1 MLFGGEVG
9 EDGCGEGVFL
19 CFSSRCSDLL
29 STDNKLQQSVYAEC
43 FDSDNNWW
51 LTSLSLSQPV
61 RFLFFHPIS
70 PVLLRRGSESM
81 AWWSWAPCCQITTV
95 CASGSLYEDS
105 TIIFKE
111 IWTVGCLRREL
122 RDWWEQHSGKCS
134 CKNMKLFPWRF
145 GGKYWCFLLQQVLGM
160 CKWRRERQG
169 SLHRAQQYFWR
180 WFVKACELY
189 YHCIITDPPL
199 FFSFLWFFFFLSSF
213 PFWQLK
219 SGWENF
225 SLWLPP
231 FLIFCSSWN
240 KNTWNSLCSSNT
252 GKSSCHLCRRLQH
265 PRKLFLCCHYLWGPS
280 SPRPVPLRKGVFC
293 NRRTMCR
300 YFQS

>member
-9 EDGCGEGVFL
+9 EGGCGEGVFL

-29 STDNKLQQSVYAEC
+29 STGNKLQQSVYAEC

-169 SLHRAQQYFWR
+169 SLDRAQQYFWR

-189 YHCIITDPPL
+189 YHCIITDPP
-199 FFSFLWFFFFLSSF
+199 FFFPSYDFFFF
-213 PFWQLK
+213 
-219 SGWENF
+219 
-225 SLWLPP
+225 
-231 FLIFCSSWN
+231 
-240 KNTWNSLCSSNT
+240 
-252 GKSSCHLCRRLQH
+252 
-265 PRKLFLCCHYLWGPS
+265 
-280 SPRPVPLRKGVFC
+280 VFISIL
-293 NRRTMCR
+293 TA
-300 YFQS
+300 